1 MQVMT
6 HPLDRSIAFA
16 FFVTIFFTIL
26 ALVTGLPVVLVLM
39 LLLPIGWFVKWLLSC
54 RCVQAMHAS
63 RRSSSWTS
71 RIQGVNHLLSTASA
85 ASTAS
90 SPSVERR
97 SVLLNPNAP
106 AGVAGASSSSRRRS
120 RRPAS
125 AAAPLVPLTPLE
137 SFHLSDECRNNH
149 RYGVC
154 NVLLF
159 FDKSLRLEQLKDMIA
174 SRILR
179 KPEFARFSSRIV
191 FRGECF
197 FLPFPLNDF
206 ACERRSFLSCCCCR
220 CCLRTTR
227 MREGS

>member
-191 FRGECF
+191 FRGESP
-197 FLPFPLNDF
+197 FLSPSSLNDF
-206 ACERRSFLSCCCCR
+206 ACERRSFLSAAAVAAV
-220 CCLRTTR
+220 
-227 MREGS
+227 